1 MKDQFLKMQTKNKH
15 LVTKS
20 VEVKKAIK
28 KLEILQLEYMSW
40 TKLIFKPIMT
50 WRIYKLTMID

>member
-28 KLEILQLEYMSW
+28 KLEILQLEYMS
-40 TKLIFKPIMT
+40 
-50 WRIYKLTMID
+50 